1 MKDFTDSEL
10 IENYFKGDEQA
21 LAVLFSRYLKPVYNF
36 VSQFAGDLQEA
47 EDITQNAFVK
57 AWKNLKKFNKEKKFK
72 PWIFQIA
79 KNTSLDYLRKKK
91 AIAMSE
97 FENEEGDNILLE
109 TMADPDPLPSEI
121 FDRSNLAAEA
131 AVAIAQMPLKDRLV
145 LNLYFDNDFTFQEI
159 ADLTGE
165 PLNTVKSRQRRALI
179 KLRKKLMH
187 QN

>member
-1 MKDFTDSEL
+1 MENFTDSEL
-10 IENYFKGDEQA
+10 IENYLKGDEQA
-21 LAVLFSRYLKPVYNF
+21 LEILFSRYLKPVYSF
-36 VSQFAGDLQEA
+36 VLKVAGNAEEA
-47 EDITQNAFVK
+47 EDITQNAFIK
-57 AWKNLKKFNKEKKFK
+57 AWKNLKKFNKGKKFK

-97 FENEEGDNILLE
+97 FENEEGDNILLQ
-109 TMADPDPLPSEI
+109 TLADPDPLPSEI
-121 FDRSNLAAEA
+121 FDRSNLAVEA
-131 AVAIAQMPLKDRLV
+131 GAVIKELPLKDRLI

-159 ADLTGE
+159 ADLTSE
-165 PLNTVKSRQRRALI
+165 PLNTVKSRQRRALG